1 MQPSLNNFSI
11 RTQVLLPV
19 LFTALAL
26 IIALF
31 ITKRSILAEEAV
43 VNEIIESLMFYT
55 ETLDELD
62 EEVYTLR
69 LSALNAIYGSE
80 DHNDFHIKLDQ
91 GRSAIEAKL
100 TLIDQRGTF
109 VDQVKPVRDALK
121 NYIAQSERVTEFTN
135 AKELGQLSRE
145 EYNDFLRNYRQAG
158 DEMVIVADQLSQQI
172 TTFASEFVEMRTA
185 QNVKVKRLTFILVPS
200 VFGLSLYVAWVL
212 SGMIVRPILN
222 LQNVMRQLAQGDLTI
237 RADAKGK
244 NEISKLSNDVNLT
257 AKQFHSIVGTLTNIS
272 DEVASASTVL
282 AKVMTQSESNAEKEL
297 AEIEQIVSAVK
308 ELSSAADNV
317 SANAQQAGLT
327 AQEADSLAKSGQQVF
342 EQSHEEG
349 VKMGKVLNDAANVIM
364 TLKSQSDRVNDV
376 IEVIRGVSEQTNLL
390 ALNAAIEAARAGE
403 TGRGF
408 AVVADE
414 VRKLAATTQDS
425 TVEIQTIIEELQ
437 KQSNLAN
444 ESMQK
449 SLDMLE
455 KSSQLTNQADG
466 ALLGITQTVTSI
478 NAVNAQVATAAEQ
491 QSHVTQEING
501 NMANMSELVNQN
513 VLGISQSATAS
524 EALSDLAEKQKQHL
538 SFFKL

>member
-364 TLKSQSDRVNDV
+364 TLKSQSERVNDV

>member
-31 ITKRSILAEEAV
+31 VTKRSILAEEAV

-69 LSALNAIYGSE
+69 LSVLNAIYGSE
-80 DHNDFHIKLDQ
+80 EQSDFRTKLDH

-109 VDQVKPVRDALK
+109 IDQVKQVRDALK
-121 NYIAQSERVTEFTN
+121 NYIAQSERVMEFTN
-135 AKELGQLSRE
+135 AKELGRVSRE

-172 TTFASEFVEMRTA
+172 TIFANEFVEMRAA

-222 LQNVMRQLAQGDLTI
+222 LQNVMRQLAQGDLTV

-244 NEISKLSNDVNLT
+244 NEISKLINDVNLT

-327 AQEADSLAKSGQQVF
+327 AQEADTLAKSGQQVF
-342 EQSHEEG
+342 ELSHAEG

-364 TLKSQSDRVNDV
+364 TLKSQSERVNDV

-449 SLDMLE
+449 SLDMLD
-455 KSSQLTNQADG
+455 KSSQLTNQANG
-466 ALLGITQTVTSI
+466 ALHGITQTITSI

-501 NMANMSELVNQN
+501 NMANMSQLVNQN

>member
-80 DHNDFHIKLDQ
+80 DHNDFHIKLDK

-100 TLIDQRGTF
+100 TLIEQRGTF

-172 TTFASEFVEMRTA
+172 TTFASEFIEMRTE
-185 QNVKVKRLTFILVPS
+185 QNVKVKRLTLILVPS

-342 EQSHEEG
+342 EQSYEEG

-364 TLKSQSDRVNDV
+364 TLKSQSERVNDV

>member
-172 TTFASEFVEMRTA
+172 TTFASEFIEMRTE
-185 QNVKVKRLTFILVPS
+185 QNVKVKRLTLILVPS

-342 EQSHEEG
+342 EQSYEEG

-364 TLKSQSDRVNDV
+364 TLKSQSERVNDV

-449 SLDMLE
+449 SLDMLD

>member
-172 TTFASEFVEMRTA
+172 TTFASEFVEMRAA
-185 QNVKVKRLTFILVPS
+185 QNVKVKRLTFVLVPS

-364 TLKSQSDRVNDV
+364 TLKSQSERVNDV

>member
-1 MQPSLNNFSI
+1 MQPSLNNYSI

-43 VNEIIESLMFYT
+43 VNELIESLMFYT

-69 LSALNAIYGSE
+69 LSALSAIYGSE
-80 DHNDFHIKLDQ
+80 DHNDFHIKLDK

-100 TLIDQRGTF
+100 TLIEQRGTF

-172 TTFASEFVEMRTA
+172 TTFASEFIEMRTE

-327 AQEADSLAKSGQQVF
+327 AQEADSLAKSGQHVF
-342 EQSHEEG
+342 EQSYEEG

-364 TLKSQSDRVNDV
+364 TLKSQSERVNDV